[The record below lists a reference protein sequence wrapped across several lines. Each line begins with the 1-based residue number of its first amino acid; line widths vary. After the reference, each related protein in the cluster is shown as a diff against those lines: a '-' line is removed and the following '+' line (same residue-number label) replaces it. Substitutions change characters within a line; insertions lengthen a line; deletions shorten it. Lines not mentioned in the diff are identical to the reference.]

1 MVNLSNFFPRLLPYV
16 VGCPEPLAQQALLDS
31 AIEFCRRSQVVTTN
45 LDLITVRE
53 GVANYE
59 LDSPSNQ
66 VSIDQVLKVW
76 YDGTLMSAA
85 PYETATA
92 LFNPAGAPRYFFGQ
106 EIDETFT
113 LTLLPAP
120 ETTVRNGL
128 LVRASLRP
136 TRNATQVYDIL
147 YDRHIEGVVAGA
159 MGILMSI
166 PEQPFTD
173 MKMAGVQEIKARA
186 LANNARF
193 DAMHGR
199 VQSSLSVRMRAF

>member
-45 LDLITVRE
+45 LDPITVRE
-53 GVANYE
+53 GVSNYE

-66 VSIDQVLKVW
+66 VVVDQVLKVW
-76 YDGTLMSAA
+76 YDSTLMSAA

-106 EIDETFT
+106 EIDEVFT

-120 ETTVRNGL
+120 DKTVRNGL

-136 TRNATQVYDIL
+136 TRAATQVYDIL

-159 MGILMSI
+159 MGILMAT
-166 PEQPFTD
+166 PDQPFTD
-173 MKMAGVQEIKARA
+173 MTMAGAQEIKARA